1 MELKKMAFICCLTMM
16 LIAPGMVSGQ
26 SYDSYEE
33 DLFSDSFESEP
44 ESEKDLFIDDHESD
58 IQIDEP
64 VDEPERKVMI
74 PEKEQPSDPVLETVK
89 PKKDKEEKSAW
100 WCVGSCDMSRK
111 KNPDDRL
118 YLYRWNDGNAGL
130 WMGGLIQTRYT
141 SINDDSNMP
150 DGSTVDTF
158 ALQKARLSFNGKLAK
173 WAGFKF
179 ELNLW
184 DAVTHEVSPE
194 EAYVDLPLIEYFGLK
209 AGLIKS
215 PVIYQRAM
223 SGANHLFADESMVA
237 SQKTT
242 QMKGFNAKK
251 NLRSFPSK
259 DLGFMVYGDLF
270 PWVHLDAMKNWP
282 KGILRY
288 YFAFQ
293 NGYDMKK
300 GTGRGDAASY
310 TLRIEANPFG
320 YRSYNES
327 SWNIDDPY
335 LMFSFNWGKGVD
347 LEIQDDKQ
355 QKDAYMLGVDG
366 IFAWQGIALSGGW
379 FIFKSVYPT
388 SFEKEKIDAGES
400 FDSSWK
406 SDGYYI
412 QVAAFVPLAF
422 WKIDLRRHLEF
433 KFRFEEFDP
442 FGFISSSLYT
452 ENMMEEFHP
461 IGINTPQD
469 RKTRVSTFGANVY
482 FDLAGW
488 KNRLKLSFDYSIRD
502 EVQPFRDINDIDS
515 SGKGRLKNVQ
525 VRNDM
530 WILQLQLAI

>member
-1 MELKKMAFICCLTMM
+1 MEMKKMVLSVGLMMILFTPVFI
-16 LIAPGMVSGQ
+16 SGQ
-26 SYDSYEE
+26 SYDSYED
-33 DLFSDSFESEP
+33 DLFMDSFEQEA
-44 ESEKDLFIDDHESD
+44 EQEKDLFIDDYEPEFKEEEFEEEMPVSDVPVQVQESD
-58 IQIDEP
+58 AVPEAVTPGKETEP
-64 VDEPERKVMI
+64 D
-74 PEKEQPSDPVLETVK
+74 
-89 PKKDKEEKSAW
+89 SAW
-100 WCVGSCDMSRK
+100 WCVGDCDMSRK

-118 YLYRWNDGNAGL
+118 YLYRWSEGNAGI
-130 WMGGLIQTRYT
+130 WMGGLVQTRYT

-158 ALQKARLSFNGKLAK
+158 ALQRARLSFNGKLAK
-173 WAGFKF
+173 WAGFKL

-194 EAYVDLPLIEYFGLK
+194 EAYADFPLIEYFGLK
-209 AGLIKS
+209 AGLIKA
-215 PVIYQRAM
+215 PVMYQRAM
-223 SGANHLFADESMVA
+223 SGGNHLFADEAMVI

-242 QMKGFNAKK
+242 QIKGFNAKK
-251 NLRSFPSK
+251 SLRAFPSK

-310 TLRIEANPFG
+310 TLRIETNPFG

-327 SWNIDDPY
+327 SWKIDDPY
-335 LMFSFNWGKGVD
+335 LMFSFNWGKSVD
-347 LEIQDDKQ
+347 LEIQDDEQ

-366 IFAWQGIALSGGW
+366 IFAWQGIAVSGGW

-388 SFEKEKIDAGES
+388 SFERKKIDAGES
-400 FDSSWK
+400 FDSSWQ
-406 SDGYYI
+406 SDGFYV
-412 QVAAFVPLAF
+412 QAAAFVPLAF
-422 WKIDLRRHLEF
+422 WKIDLRRHLEL

-452 ENMMEEFHP
+452 ESMIEEFHP

-488 KNRLKLSFDYSIRD
+488 KNRIKLSFDYSIRD
-502 EVQPFRDINDIDS
+502 EIQPFRDINDLDDT
-515 SGKGRLKNVQ
+515 GRGRLKNVQ
-525 VRNDM
+525 IRNDM
-530 WILQLQLAI
+530 WILQLQLAL